1 MLKPRKSSQR
11 RNGYDG
17 EDDSSNFLVA
27 MQLCVWLSLLAYF
40 LLPVVFYIMPVYNAV
55 LRRVLLLSLLLFAQA
70 LFVEIL
76 IQRQSVLVCSHGLFV
91 FHFHRIDIL
100 VS

>member
-1 MLKPRKSSQR
+1 MYGYHYSHISSYR
-11 RNGYDG
+11 L
-17 EDDSSNFLVA
+17 F
-27 MQLCVWLSLLAYF
+27 
-40 LLPVVFYIMPVYNAV
+40 FYIMPVYNAV
-55 LRRVLLLSLLLFAQA
+55 LRRVMLLSLLLFAQA

-76 IQRQSVLVCSHGLFV
+76 IQQQSVLVCSHGLFV